1 MTATLLRA
9 SASLAHFL
17 VVFMIIIVLY
27 AFIGHNLLGAVLEPY
42 STMNESIN
50 SVLSM
55 LTTDDD
61 SSFAAM
67 RAESEVLGSIFHRS
81 FFILSTLLLINVLLA
96 ILLDAYT
103 TVSQF
108 ASTTNHI
115 WVDIHNQARLFRIY
129 LGGQRTV
136 YAKLR
141 TAEESLRRDL
151 RPRLQLGAVLAL
163 LRDRYELP
171 SHIVWN
177 ILFVLEKRENKDKV
191 DNVILDRLNAIG
203 GQNREI
209 VARMRRSDGE
219 QVRRDSDVWFD
230 PFTRQAA
237 PQRKAV
243 PMRTR

>member
-1 MTATLLRA
+1 M
-9 SASLAHFL
+9 S
-17 VVFMIIIVLY
+17 
-27 AFIGHNLLGAVLEPY
+27 
-42 STMNESIN
+42 ESIN

-61 SSFAAM
+61 SSFAAI
-67 RAESEVLGSIFHRS
+67 RAQSEILGSIFHRS

-115 WVDIHNQARLFRIY
+115 WVDIHNQVRLFRIY
-129 LGGQRTV
+129 LNGHRSV

-141 TAEESLRRDL
+141 TAEECLRRDL
-151 RPRLQLGAVLAL
+151 RPRLQLGAALAL

-177 ILFVLEKRENKDKV
+177 IILVLERRENKDKV

-203 GQNREI
+203 GLNREI
-209 VARMRRSDGE
+209 VARMRRADGE
-219 QVRRDSDVWFD
+219 QDERETKSNGWFD
-230 PFTRQAA
+230 PFVRQAA
-237 PQRKAV
+237 PRRQAR
-243 PMRTR
+243 PIRTR